1 MSIIVEIKVLQKI
14 MNEAKR
20 AKKYFF
26 KGAANLRAKNT
37 IKNKLGINAG
47 CSDSTIGFEPLL
59 FDRPLR

>member
-1 MSIIVEIKVLQKI
+1 